1 LPSRTE
7 QAKSAPERIFSETFA
22 TGSGENK
29 KKTQLYRITQPIMKT
44 NTPFLILVS
53 MLIGFA
59 FLQSALAVV
68 PPPDGG
74 YPGFN
79 TAEGTNALKNLTS
92 GVGNTAAGWDS
103 LFSATTASFNTA
115 TGAGTLLFNTADSN
129 TATGAAALL
138 NNTTGDGN
146 VANGAF
152 ALLSNTTAGG
162 NTAVGFDA
170 LRNDTGCCNTAVG
183 WSALLNN
190 TTGEGNTATGVNAL
204 NQNTTGIN
212 NSGLG
217 WGALRF
223 NGTGTDNTAVG
234 LVAGQSITGSFNIC
248 IGSQVWGVPG
258 ESNTIRIGDNLPSGT
273 GQSACHIG
281 GIWAQAGGAQAVFV
295 DATGKLG
302 AQVSS
307 RRFKEEI
314 RQMDEASQ
322 ALFALTP
329 VSFCYKKEIDP
340 TGTTQFGLV
349 AEDVAK
355 VNPDLVIRDREGK
368 PYTVRYDQVNAML
381 LNEFLKE
388 HKAFNEE
395 QRKVQEQGALIA
407 RLEKQ
412 VEALTAGLQKVSAQ
426 VEMSRPAAQ
435 MVGKNQ

>member
-1 LPSRTE
+1 
-7 QAKSAPERIFSETFA
+7 
-22 TGSGENK
+22 
-29 KKTQLYRITQPIMKT
+29 MKT
-44 NTPFLILVS
+44 NTPFLV
-53 MLIGFA
+53 LISLFTGFA
-59 FLQSALAVV
+59 FLQPASAVA

-79 TAEGTNALKNLTS
+79 TAEGQNALFSRTT
-92 GVGNTAAGWDS
+92 GVGNTAIGW
-103 LFSATTASFNTA
+103 FSEKSVTTGNLNTGV
-115 TGAGTLLFNTADSN
+115 GAGTLVLNTGDNN

-138 NNTTGDGN
+138 SNTTGPDN

-152 ALLSNTTAGG
+152 ALFSNSTGGG
-162 NTAVGFDA
+162 NTAVGFSA
-170 LRNDTGCCNTAVG
+170 LRNDTGCCNTATG

-212 NSGLG
+212 NSGFG

-234 LVAGQSITGSFNIC
+234 LVAGQSITGNFNIC
-248 IGSQVWGVPG
+248 IGSQVWGVSG
-258 ESNTIRIGDNLPSGT
+258 ESNTIRIGDNLPTGT

-281 GIWAQAGGAQAVFV
+281 GIWAQPGGSMAVFV

-314 RQMDEASQ
+314 KQMDDASE

-329 VSFCYKKEIDP
+329 VSFRYKRDIDP
-340 TGTTQFGLV
+340 TGTAQFGLV

-355 VNPDLVIRDREGK
+355 VNPDLVLKDKEGK

-388 HKAFNEE
+388 H
-395 QRKVQEQGALIA
+395 RKVQE
-407 RLEKQ
+407 LEANDVQQQAAIK
-412 VEALTAGLQKVSAQ
+412 ALTSMVKEQAAQIQKVSAQ
-426 VEMSRPAAQ
+426 VELNNPTTRTVSE
-435 MVGKNQ
+435 

>member
-1 LPSRTE
+1 
-7 QAKSAPERIFSETFA
+7 
-22 TGSGENK
+22 
-29 KKTQLYRITQPIMKT
+29 MKT

-79 TAEGTNALKNLTS
+79 TAEGQNALKNLSS
-92 GVGNTAAGWDS
+92 GVGNTATGWDS
-103 LFSATTASFNTA
+103 LFSATIANFNTA
-115 TGAGTLLFNTADSN
+115 IGAGTLLFNTADSN

-138 NNTTGDGN
+138 NNTSGDGN

-162 NTAVGFDA
+162 NTAIGFNA
-170 LRNDTGCCNTAVG
+170 MRTNTGCCNTATG
-183 WSALLNN
+183 WSALLSN
-190 TTGEGNTATGVNAL
+190 TTGEGNTANGVNAL

-223 NGTGTDNTAVG
+223 NSIGTDNTAVG

-248 IGSQVWGVPG
+248 IGSEVWGVPG
-258 ESNTIRIGDNLPSGT
+258 ENNTIRIGDNLPTGT

-281 GIWAQAGGAQAVFV
+281 GIWAQAGGSMAVFV

-314 RQMDEASQ
+314 KQMDDASQ
-322 ALFALTP
+322 ALFALNP
-329 VSFCYKKEIDP
+329 VSFRYKKEIDSIGRP
-340 TGTTQFGLV
+340 QFGLV

-355 VNPDLVIRDREGK
+355 INPDLVISDKEGK
-368 PYTVRYDQVNAML
+368 PFTVRYDQVNAML

-388 HKAFNEE
+388 HKAFVEE
-395 QRKVQEQGALIA
+395 QSKVQEQECRLQKQETTIA
-407 RLEKQ
+407 RQQKQ
-412 VEALTAGLQKVSAQ
+412 IDALTAGLQKVSAQ
-426 VEMSRPAAQ
+426 VELRNP
-435 MVGKNQ
+435 VPRTVLNNQ

>member
-1 LPSRTE
+1 MNNKFLPRAVLFIIAFVISHVM
-7 QAKSAPERIFSETFA
+7 
-22 TGSGENK
+22 G
-29 KKTQLYRITQPIMKT
+29 
-44 NTPFLILVS
+44 
-53 MLIGFA
+53 IG
-59 FLQSALAVV
+59 FLQSARAVA

-79 TAEGTNALKNLTS
+79 TAEGQNALFSLTS
-92 GVGNTAAGWDS
+92 GVANTAVGWLS
-103 LFSATTASFNTA
+103 LKTDATANFNTGV
-115 TGAGTLLFNTADSN
+115 GAGTLLFNTADSN
-129 TATGAAALL
+129 TATGAAALF

-162 NTAVGFDA
+162 NTAVGFNS

-183 WSALLNN
+183 WSALLSN

-204 NQNTTGIN
+204 NQNTTAIN

-223 NGTGTDNTAVG
+223 NQIGNDNTAVG

-248 IGSQVWGVPG
+248 IGSEVWGVSG
-258 ESNTIRIGDNLPSGT
+258 ENNTIRIGDNLPTGT
-273 GQSACHIG
+273 GQSACYIG
-281 GIWAQAGGAQAVFV
+281 GIYGQIASSQAVFV
-295 DATGKLG
+295 DSTGKLG

-314 RQMDEASQ
+314 KQMDEASQ

-329 VSFCYKKEIDP
+329 VSFRYKKEIDP
-340 TGTTQFGLV
+340 TGRAQFGLV

-355 VNPDLVIRDREGK
+355 VSPDLVISDKEGK

-388 HKAFNEE
+388 HKAFVEE
-395 QRKVQEQGALIA
+395 QRKVQQQGTTIA
-407 RLEKQ
+407 RLEQQ
-412 VEALTAGLQKVSAQ
+412 VEALTAGLQKVSTQ
-426 VEMSRPAAQ
+426 LELNKAAPRT
-435 MVGKNQ
+435 VLNNQP